1 MGREYPESIPLP
13 EACLMLASS
22 SGIHYLTSSAWL
34 PRFLHKPGKDDYSA
48 PTSYRLIAL
57 LNTLVKALKL
67 VVAKMI
73 GSAAWGALPLGEEL
87 PEQPH
92 HPDPPARDT
101 AEMAPTH
108 DGIPQGSPLSL
119 ILYLFYN
126 SGLLERVL
134 TQEGVAVQ
142 GWADDACLL
151 ARGPTMATITAL
163 LKEAG
168 DGGSQPEL
176 ELGDTRILPREHG
189 TYLGVKLDSRL
200 DMVMHRRKD
209 LAEAEGH

>member
-73 GSAAWGALPLGEEL
+73 GYLAHVHDLLPKKHFGG
-87 PEQPH
+87 
-92 HPDPPARDT
+92 RK
-101 AEMAPTH
+101 
-108 DGIPQGSPLSL
+108 
-119 ILYLFYN
+119 
-126 SGLLERVL
+126 
-134 TQEGVAVQ
+134 GVSINHA
-142 GWADDACLL
+142 LL
-151 ARGPTMATITAL
+151 ALVEEIRRAWAKGQVASL
-163 LKEAG
+163 LLLDVSGAYDNISKERLLLNLQKRRL
-168 DGGSQPEL
+168 GGSSP
-176 ELGDTRILPREHG
+176 GRG
-189 TYLGVKLDSRL
+189 TS
-200 DMVMHRRKD
+200 
-209 LAEAEGH
+209 

>member
-1 MGREYPESIPLP
+1 M
-13 EACLMLASS
+13 
-22 SGIHYLTSSAWL
+22 
-34 PRFLHKPGKDDYSA
+34 
-48 PTSYRLIAL
+48 
-57 LNTLVKALKL
+57 
-67 VVAKMI
+67 
-73 GSAAWGALPLGEEL
+73 
-87 PEQPH
+87 
-92 HPDPPARDT
+92 
-101 AEMAPTH
+101 
-108 DGIPQGSPLSL
+108 
-119 ILYLFYN
+119 
-126 SGLLERVL
+126 L